1 MIATMTDEIAALYLH
16 AEKNPLV
23 DDRPTAT
30 VLDRAGIEAL
40 LPHRDP
46 FLLVDRVT
54 MLDSERGIVIAR
66 YDLAAAREIF
76 AGHFPSRPVYP
87 GALQIETVGQAGIII
102 DGIRN
107 GAVASF
113 AVTHLLAAR
122 FTRPVPPRGEIEVI
136 AQVFDDGLFVT
147 ILGQVL
153 HDAEICAVAAI
164 SGLSGE

>member
-1 MIATMTDEIAALYLH
+1 MIATMTDEIAALYRH

-30 VLDRAGIEAL
+30 VLDHAGIKAL

-76 AGHFPSRPVYP
+76 AGHFPGRPVYP

-107 GAVASF
+107 GAVTSF
-113 AVTHLLAAR
+113 SVTHVLAAR
-122 FTRPVPPRGEIEVI
+122 FTRPVPPCGEIEVI
-136 AQVFDDGLFVT
+136 AQVFDDGLFLT
-147 ILGQVL
+147 IVGQVL
-153 HDAEICAVAAI
+153 HDAKICAVAAI

>member
-1 MIATMTDEIAALYLH
+1 MIATMTDEIAALYRH

-30 VLDRAGIEAL
+30 VLDRARIEEL

-54 MLDSERGIVIAR
+54 MVDGERGIVVAR
-66 YDLAAAREIF
+66 YDLARAQETF
-76 AGHFPSRPVYP
+76 AGHFPGRPVYP

-102 DGIRN
+102 GGIRN
-107 GAVASF
+107 GAVTSF
-113 AVTHLLAAR
+113 SMTHVLAAR
-122 FTRPVPPRGEIEVI
+122 FMRPVPPRGEIEVI
-136 AQVFDDGLFVT
+136 AQIVDDGLFVT
-147 ILGQVL
+147 SVGQVL
-153 HDAEICAVAAI
+153 HDAEICAVAAM

>member
-1 MIATMTDEIAALYLH
+1 MIATMTDEIAALFLH
-16 AEKNPLV
+16 AEKKPLV

-54 MLDSERGIVIAR
+54 MLDSERGIVVAR
-66 YDLAAAREIF
+66 YDLAQAREIF
-76 AGHFPSRPVYP
+76 TGHFPSRPVYP

-102 DGIRN
+102 GGIRN
-107 GAVASF
+107 GAVTSF
-113 AVTHLLAAR
+113 SMTHVLAAR
-122 FTRPVPPRGEIEVI
+122 FMRSVPPGGEIEVI
-136 AQVFDDGLFVT
+136 AQVFDDGLFATTV
-147 ILGQVL
+147 GQVL
-153 HDAEICAVAAI
+153 HDAKICAVAAM